1 MAVGYVYDPIY
12 LRHDT
17 GDHPEQVARL
27 VAIMRHLTDTGLIA
41 RLEAIPAQRA
51 TIRDIA
57 RVHDQALIDSVQV
70 ASLRGGDTIDSD
82 TVLSRDSFEAAMYA
96 AGGTWAATEAVL
108 DGDVSSAFAL
118 VRPPGH
124 HATRTQAMG
133 FCLFNNIAI
142 SAAMALDREDVDRVA
157 IVDIDVHHGNGT
169 QQSFAREPRVLYA
182 SLHQHPYFPGT
193 GDWRTTMR
201 GSHDLLNVPLPLG
214 TGDQGYAMAFERVI
228 APAVRRFDPDLILVS
243 IGYDAHWSDPLAWML
258 MSLQGY
264 ARMIEGLL
272 GLADELCQGRLALTL
287 EGGYDLNVLAHGVGM
302 TFRAML
308 DEPYQDPFGPASEP
322 EAEVSSVVTQI
333 ARWYDL
339 LDD

>member
-27 VAIMRHLTDTGLIA
+27 STTIEHLTATGLLD
-41 RLEAIPAQRA
+41 RLTAIPARRA
-51 TIRDIA
+51 GIDDIA
-57 RVHDQALIDSVQV
+57 RVHDRALINAIQATSR
-70 ASLRGGDTIDSD
+70 RGGGMIDSD
-82 TVLSRDSFEAAMYA
+82 TVLSADSFEAALFA
-96 AGGTWAATEAVL
+96 AGGTWAAVEAVIE
-108 DGDVSSAFAL
+108 GDVDSAFAL

-142 SAAMALDREDVDRVA
+142 ATELALDRPDVKRVA

-169 QQSFAREPRVLYA
+169 QQTFIRDSRVLYA

-201 GSHDLLNVPLPLG
+201 GSQDLLNVPLPLG
-214 TGDQGYAMAFERVI
+214 TGDVGFAQAFDRIVV
-228 APAVRRFDPDLILVS
+228 PAVQRFRPDLILVS

-258 MSLQGY
+258 MSLNGY
-264 ARMIEGLL
+264 MRLIEGLL
-272 GLADELCQGRLALTL
+272 GLAQELCQGRLVLTL
-287 EGGYDLNVLAHGVGM
+287 EGGYDLKVLAHGVGM
-302 TFRAML
+302 TFHAML
-308 DEPYQDPFGPASEP
+308 GEPYQDLFGPASEV
-322 EAEVSSVVTQI
+322 EAEVASLVEQI
-333 ARWYDL
+333 ARWYGL
-339 LDD
+339 V